1 MGICRVDIH
10 IPSGGETFET
20 AIRIVKAADPI
31 DYVVLQPEQKDRSLI
46 QVIMRDGPVQA
57 LLDNLQ
63 SLLEDRS
70 GWRVTVADLDLT
82 LPSLPEPKDEKKRA
96 SSQHTREELYVQVS
110 SDAKLSWDYV
120 VMVALSTVVAAIGLV
135 SDGVAAVIGA
145 MVIAPLLGPIMGLAM
160 GAALGETALIR
171 RGLVAF
177 NVGIAVAIGLS
188 LLLAF
193 LMPPDFESRELMSR
207 AEVRLDGL
215 ALAMAAGGAAALSVT
230 RGTASALV
238 GVMVA
243 AALLPPAA
251 AVGLFAGYGQ
261 GTLALRAALL
271 LSLNVAALLLS
282 ALIVFRVRK
291 IRPRTWIE
299 QKHAARAV
307 WINAGLSA
315 LFLLVC
321 GALILLLDLGQAVDL
336 GN

>member
-10 IPSGGETFET
+10 LPADEEAFDT
-20 AIRIVKAADPI
+20 AVRIVKAADPI
-31 DYVVLQPEQKDRSLI
+31 DYLVVPLEQKDRRLI

-70 GWRVTVADLDLT
+70 GWRVTVADLDVT
-82 LPSLPEPKDEKKRA
+82 LPKLPEPKNEKKKA
-96 SSQHTREELYVQVS
+96 SSQHTREELFVQVS
-110 SDAKLSWDYV
+110 SDAKLNGYFII
-120 VMVALSTVVAAIGLV
+120 MVILSTIVAAIGLV

-145 MVIAPLLGPIMGLAM
+145 MVIAPLLGPILGFAM
-160 GAALGETALIR
+160 GAALGDLALVR
-171 RGLVAF
+171 RG
-177 NVGIAVAIGLS
+177 ILS
-188 LLLAF
+188 LLAGIGIALAVSF
-193 LMPPDFESRELMSR
+193 LLALIMPPNWESRELMSR

-230 RGTASALV
+230 RGTSSALV

-243 AALLPPAA
+243 AALLPPGAA
-251 AVGLFAGYGQ
+251 FGLFLGYGEWEY
-261 GTLALRAALL
+261 ALRAALL
-271 LSLNVAALLLS
+271 LSLNIASLILS
-282 ALIVFRVRK
+282 ALIVFRLRK

-299 QKHAARAV
+299 QKHATRAV

-315 LFLLVC
+315 VFLLIAVV
-321 GALILLLDLGQAVDL
+321 LIVFLDLGQTVDI

>member
-10 IPSGGETFET
+10 IPADGEAYDT
-20 AIRIVKAADPI
+20 AMRIVKAADPI
-31 DYVVLQPEQKDRSLI
+31 DYRVLPLEQQDRRLI
-46 QVIMRDGPVQA
+46 QVVMRDGPVQA

-70 GWRVTVADLDLT
+70 GWRVTVEELDLT
-82 LPSLPEPKDEKKRA
+82 LPKLPEPKNEKKTA

-110 SDAKLSWDYV
+110 SNAKLNWDYIT
-120 VMVALSTVVAAIGLV
+120 MVALSTVVAAVGLV

-145 MVIAPLLGPIMGLAM
+145 MVIAPLLGPIMGFAM
-160 GAALGETALIR
+160 GAALGELPLLRKGILTLLAGIGVALVVSFILALI
-171 RGLVAF
+171 
-177 NVGIAVAIGLS
+177 
-188 LLLAF
+188 
-193 LMPPDFESRELMSR
+193 MPPNWESRELMSR

-243 AALLPPAA
+243 AALLPPGAA
-251 AVGLFAGYGQ
+251 FGLFLGYGEW
-261 GTLALRAALL
+261 TLALRAALL
-271 LSLNVAALLLS
+271 LSLNVAALILS
-282 ALIVFRVRK
+282 ALIVFRLRK
-291 IRPRTWIE
+291 IRPRSWIE

-307 WINAGLSA
+307 WINAAISA
-315 LFLLVC
+315 AFLLGAV
-321 GALILLLDLGQAVDL
+321 ALIVMLDLGQTVDL

>member
-10 IPSGGETFET
+10 LPADGEAFET

-31 DYVVLQPEQKDRSLI
+31 DYLVIPLEQKDRRLI
-46 QVIMRDGPVQA
+46 QVIMRDGPVQV

-70 GWRVTVADLDLT
+70 GWRVTVADLDVT
-82 LPSLPEPKDEKKRA
+82 LPKLPPPKNEKKRA

-110 SDAKLSWDYV
+110 SDAKLNWDYV
-120 VMVALSTVVAAIGLV
+120 VMVILSTIVAAVGLV

-145 MVIAPLLGPIMGLAM
+145 MVIAPLLGPIMGFSM
-160 GAALGETALIR
+160 GAALGELALLRKGILTLLAGIGVALVVSFLLALI
-171 RGLVAF
+171 
-177 NVGIAVAIGLS
+177 
-188 LLLAF
+188 
-193 LMPPDFESRELMSR
+193 MPPNWESRELMSR

-243 AALLPPAA
+243 AALLPPGAA
-251 AVGLFAGYGQ
+251 FGLFLGYGEWQ
-261 GTLALRAALL
+261 YALRAALL
-271 LSLNVAALLLS
+271 LCLNIAALILS
-282 ALIVFRVRK
+282 ALIVFRLRK

-299 QKHAARAV
+299 QQNATRAV
-307 WINAGLSA
+307 WINAAISA
-315 LFLLVC
+315 VFLLVAV
-321 GALILLLDLGQAVDL
+321 ALILFLDLGQTVDL

>member
-10 IPSGGETFET
+10 LPGGGETFDI

-31 DYVVLQPEQKDRSLI
+31 DYLVLQPEQTDRRLI

-70 GWRVTVADLDLT
+70 GWRVTVVQIGVT
-82 LPSLPEPKDEKKRA
+82 LPKLPSPKNEKKKA
-96 SSQHTREELYVQVS
+96 SSQHTREALYIQVS
-110 SDAKLSWDYV
+110 SNAKPNWDYV
-120 VMVALSTVVAAIGLV
+120 LMVFLSTIVAAVGLV

-160 GAALGETALIR
+160 GAALGEVALLR
-171 RGLVAF
+171 KGV
-177 NVGIAVAIGLS
+177 LS
-188 LLLAF
+188 LVMGIGVALGVSFLLA
-193 LMPPDFESRELMSR
+193 LVMPANFESRELMSR

-251 AVGLFAGYGQ
+251 AVGLFAGYGE
-261 GTLALRAALL
+261 GELALRAALL
-271 LSLNVAALLLS
+271 LSLNVASLILS
-282 ALIVFRVRK
+282 ALIVFRLRR
-291 IRPRTWIE
+291 IRPRKWIE
-299 QKHAARAV
+299 QKHADRAI
-307 WINAGLSA
+307 WINAILSGV
-315 LFLLVC
+315 FLIVAV
-321 GALILLLDLGQAVDL
+321 ALILMLDLGSTVQL
-336 GN
+336 RS